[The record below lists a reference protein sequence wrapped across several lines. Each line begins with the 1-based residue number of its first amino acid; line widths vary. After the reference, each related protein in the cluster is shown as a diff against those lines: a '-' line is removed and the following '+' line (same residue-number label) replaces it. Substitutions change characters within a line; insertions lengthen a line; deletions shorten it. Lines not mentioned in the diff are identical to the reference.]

1 MEIRETF
8 YEVRSEVEN
17 CDWEEEVSYTVN
29 ILEAKR
35 LLREEKE
42 LARDAIIFKVVVY
55 EEVLE
60 EYT

>member
-8 YEVRSEVEN
+8 YEVRSDVEN
-17 CDWEEEVSYTVN
+17 CDSEEEVSYTVN

-42 LARDAIIFKVVVY
+42 LGRDAIIFKVVVY

-60 EYT
+60 EYS

>member
-1 MEIRETF
+1 MELRETF
-8 YEVRSEVEN
+8 YEVRSDVEN
-17 CDWEEEVSYTVN
+17 CDCFAHISCTVN

-42 LARDAIIFKVVVY
+42 LGRDAIIIKVVVY

-60 EYT
+60 EYV

>member
-8 YEVRSEVEN
+8 YEVRSDVED

-42 LARDAIIFKVVVY
+42 LGRDAIILKVVVY

>member
-8 YEVRSEVEN
+8 YEVRSDVED
-17 CDWEEEVSYTVN
+17 CDSEEEVSYTVN

-42 LARDAIIFKVVVY
+42 LGRDAIILKVVVY